1 MTVKRW
7 VAVCAAL
14 FLSAILASSGFAA
27 DYRLLQLNGNLVK
40 WGKPTLGQGAV
51 ITWALL
57 ERRRAF
63 LTLSIAA
70 PWCRWRRIWR
80 MVRPTPALPWRSSPV
95 LSTPSRRP
103 PISAS
108 A

>member
-40 WGKPTLGQGAV
+40 WESPRSGR
-51 ITWALL
+51 
-57 ERRRAF
+57 ER
-63 LTLSIAA
+63 
-70 PWCRWRRIWR
+70 
-80 MVRPTPALPWRSSPV
+80 
-95 LSTPSRRP
+95 
-103 PISAS
+103 
-108 A
+108 

>member
-57 ERRRAF
+57 DKASRFPDAIVSAAISSSRAGAK
-63 LTLSIAA
+63 TAQRGTA
-70 PWCRWRRIWR
+70 
-80 MVRPTPALPWRSSPV
+80 
-95 LSTPSRRP
+95 SR
-103 PISAS
+103 
-108 A
+108 

>member
-14 FLSAILASSGFAA
+14 FLSAIVASSGFAA

-51 ITWALL
+51 
-57 ERRRAF
+57 
-63 LTLSIAA
+63 LTVGSK
-70 PWCRWRRIWR
+70 
-80 MVRPTPALPWRSSPV
+80 
-95 LSTPSRRP
+95 
-103 PISAS
+103 
-108 A
+108 